1 MRNRN
6 ILSEITP
13 IVIATFFLVAPVV
26 LLLKFALAERDLAED
41 YIRAVHAAMQ
51 PGPKYVSRSLLSV
64 GLDQPVTVVTWL
76 RRDQISLYKDKTPDK
91 KNTWVT
97 VVPWLKAFCQDYV
110 SSHGTDPEQLTLR
123 LKQRLGLPP
132 GFNYDSFVE
141 FKVDPKDTSR
151 FFRPCGDQSP
161 STTTC
166 EPASP
171 PKPWEVRDDLKA
183 LADPKALDGS
193 SKKVEQY
200 WLLSNYFWSFEPRDQ
215 YPWSSLGYSFDWA
228 PREDGSEDFVRWGE
242 SEFVISP
249 GVPIHDVSN
258 TDTVAYCTPQ

>member
-13 IVIATFFLVAPVV
+13 IVIGGFFLVAPVV
-26 LLLKFALAERDLAED
+26 MLLKFAPAERVPAED
-41 YIRAVHAAMQ
+41 YIRAVRAAMQ
-51 PGPKYVSRSLLSV
+51 PGPKDVSRSLLSV
-64 GLDQPVTVVTWL
+64 NLDQPVTVVTWL
-76 RRDQISLYKDKTPDK
+76 RSDQVPLYKDKTPDK

-97 VVPWLKAFCQDYV
+97 VVPWLKAFCQNYV
-110 SSHGTDPEQLTLR
+110 RSHGPDPEQLTLR

-151 FFRPCGDQSP
+151 FFRPCGNQSP
-161 STTTC
+161 TTTTC
-166 EPASP
+166 DPASP

-183 LADPKALDGS
+183 SDTGTG
-193 SKKVEQY
+193 KKVEQY
-200 WLLSNYFWSFEPRDQ
+200 WLLSNYYWSFSPKDQ

-249 GVPIHDVSN
+249 GVPIRDVSA